1 MQRIILTAHSTKIE
15 FHTKVSWNENR
26 KMLKVEFPVNI
37 SHDVAT
43 YETQFGFVQRPT
55 HYNTSWD
62 YAKFEVCGHKFV
74 DYSEY
79 DYGVTLLND
88 CKYGFSTHGNT
99 MRMSLLRS
107 PKAPDAHCDIGEHE
121 FKYALYPHKGG
132 FYESG
137 AVQQGYEF
145 NIPMIYT

>member
-1 MQRIILTAHSTKIE
+1 
-15 FHTKVSWNENR
+15 
-26 KMLKVEFPVNI
+26 
-37 SHDVAT
+37 
-43 YETQFGFVQRPT
+43 VQRPT

-88 CKYGFSTHGNT
+88 CKYGFSTHDHT
-99 MRMSLLRS
+99 MRMSLLRA
-107 PKAPDAHCDIGEHE
+107 PKAPDLHCDIGNHE
-121 FKYALYPHKGG
+121 FKYALYPHKGA
-132 FYESG
+132 FYDSG

-145 NIPMIYT
+145 NVPMIYR